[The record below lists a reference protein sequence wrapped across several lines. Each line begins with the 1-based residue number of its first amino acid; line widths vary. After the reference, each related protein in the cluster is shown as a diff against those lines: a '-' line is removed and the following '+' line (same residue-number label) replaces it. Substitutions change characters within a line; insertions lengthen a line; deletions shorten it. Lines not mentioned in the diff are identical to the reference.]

1 MWALQE
7 LALDDLFDLCV
18 MATDGM
24 DQGKYALPR
33 DPHLRASAAAGKLRQ
48 NRPRIKVHGRSL
60 AFVSLNIKH
69 KIVFKT
75 NTSWWHLAV
84 HHVCPQNRS
93 LFLYI

>member
-60 AFVSLNIKH
+60 AFVSLNMKH

-75 NTSWWHLAV
+75 NTS
-84 HHVCPQNRS
+84 CG
-93 LFLYI
+93 I